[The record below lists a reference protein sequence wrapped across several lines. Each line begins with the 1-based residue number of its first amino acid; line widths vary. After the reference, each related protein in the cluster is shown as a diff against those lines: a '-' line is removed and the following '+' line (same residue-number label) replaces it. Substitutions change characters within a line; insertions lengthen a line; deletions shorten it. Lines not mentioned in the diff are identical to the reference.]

1 MSSAG
6 SSPAGVGGSPSILA
20 RALPSPLS
28 GSYSWPSPTGFS
40 SGDDDP
46 LFRYVAN
53 LGPGVG
59 TSTTPPVDNAP
70 PAGTGTPSPA
80 RSAGRQSP
88 VRGTAVGVGTTTTT
102 TTGGLS
108 TRNLPGRA
116 ATPPGRGY
124 LAGRGSPRAGPSQGS
139 PRPGPSRPT
148 RGGKQPRRGLGG
160 RPSRGGKQPRRG
172 LGRGGGGGGGGG
184 GGTPPSTDEDDDE
197 SDVSTPRRRRPRRMN
212 QEGLQRQL
220 EILLNDQRQTAD
232 GRRIAGIT
240 TTNTITTTYKDGGRP
255 RVTRNSTSVRS

>member
-28 GSYSWPSPTGFS
+28 GSWPSPTGFS

-53 LGPGVG
+53 LSPSVG
-59 TSTTPPVDNAP
+59 TSTTPPVVNAP

-80 RSAGRQSP
+80 RSGGRQSP
-88 VRGTAVGVGTTTTT
+88 VRGTAVGVGTT

-124 LAGRGSPRAGPSQGS
+124 LAGRGS

-172 LGRGGGGGGGGG
+172 SGRGGGGGGG

-197 SDVSTPRRRRPRRMN
+197 SDASTPRRRRPRRMN

>member
-1 MSSAG
+1 MSSVG

-53 LGPGVG
+53 LSPGVG
-59 TSTTPPVDNAP
+59 TSTTPPVVNAP
-70 PAGTGTPSPA
+70 PAGTGTRSPA
-80 RSAGRQSP
+80 HSSSRQSL
-88 VRGTAVGVGTTTTT
+88 VRGSAVGVGTTS
-102 TTGGLS
+102 TGGFS

-124 LAGRGSPRAGPSQGS
+124 LAGRGSPR
-139 PRPGPSRPT
+139 PGPSRPT
-148 RGGKQPRRGLGG
+148 RGGKQPRRGLG
-160 RPSRGGKQPRRG
+160 RQPSRGGKQPRRG
-172 LGRGGGGGGGGG
+172 LGRGRGGGGGGGG
-184 GGTPPSTDEDDDE
+184 GGGDSTPPSTDEDDE
-197 SDVSTPRRRRPRRMN
+197 SDVSTPRRGIPRRMN
-212 QEGLQRQL
+212 QDGLQRQL
-220 EILLNDQRQTAD
+220 EILLNDQRQTAN
-232 GRRIAGIT
+232 GRRIACIT
-240 TTNTITTTYKDGGRP
+240 TTNTITTTYKDGGHP

>member
-59 TSTTPPVDNAP
+59 TSTTPPVVNTP
-70 PAGTGTPSPA
+70 PAGTGTASPA

-88 VRGTAVGVGTTTTT
+88 VRGTAVGVGTTTT

-139 PRPGPSRPT
+139 PRAGPSRPT

-197 SDVSTPRRRRPRRMN
+197 SDASTPR
-212 QEGLQRQL
+212 
-220 EILLNDQRQTAD
+220 
-232 GRRIAGIT
+232 
-240 TTNTITTTYKDGGRP
+240 
-255 RVTRNSTSVRS
+255 

>member
-59 TSTTPPVDNAP
+59 TSTAPPVDNAP

-80 RSAGRQSP
+80 RSSGRQSP
-88 VRGTAVGVGTTTTT
+88 VRETAVGVGTTTTT

-184 GGTPPSTDEDDDE
+184 TPPSTDDDDE
-197 SDVSTPRRRRPRRMN
+197 SDASTPRRRRPRRMN

-220 EILLNDQRQTAD
+220 EILLNDQRQTAN

-240 TTNTITTTYKDGGRP
+240 TTNTITTMYKDGGRP

>member
-59 TSTTPPVDNAP
+59 TSTTPPVVNAP
-70 PAGTGTPSPA
+70 PAGTGTASPA

-88 VRGTAVGVGTTTTT
+88 VRGTAVGVGTTTTA
-102 TTGGLS
+102 TGGLS

-124 LAGRGSPRAGPSQGS
+124 LAGRGSPRT
-139 PRPGPSRPT
+139 GPSRPT

-184 GGTPPSTDEDDDE
+184 TPPSTDEDE

>member
-88 VRGTAVGVGTTTTT
+88 VPPPPPQEDSVREIYLEEPPHHPDEVIWPVEEVRELDPVDRLEVENNPDEDWEDDRVAVGNNPDEVWDEEEAEAEVEEEEKVVVGHPLPRTKTTT
-102 TTGGLS
+102 
-108 TRNLPGRA
+108 R
-116 ATPPGRGY
+116 ATP
-124 LAGRGSPRAGPSQGS
+124 
-139 PRPGPSRPT
+139 RP
-148 RGGKQPRRGLGG
+148 LV
-160 RPSRGGKQPRRG
+160 
-172 LGRGGGGGGGGG
+172 
-184 GGTPPSTDEDDDE
+184 DDDL
-197 SDVSTPRRRRPRRMN
+197 D
-212 QEGLQRQL
+212 
-220 EILLNDQRQTAD
+220 A
-232 GRRIAGIT
+232 
-240 TTNTITTTYKDGGRP
+240 
-255 RVTRNSTSVRS
+255 

>member
-28 GSYSWPSPTGFS
+28 GSYSWPSPTGFD

-53 LGPGVG
+53 LSPGVG
-59 TSTTPPVDNAP
+59 TSTTPPVVNAP

-80 RSAGRQSP
+80 RSGGRQSP
-88 VRGTAVGVGTTTTT
+88 VRGTAVGVGTTTT

-124 LAGRGSPRAGPSQGS
+124 LAGRGSP
-139 PRPGPSRPT
+139 GPSRPT

-172 LGRGGGGGGGGG
+172 SGRGGGGGG
-184 GGTPPSTDEDDDE
+184 GGTPPSTDDDDDDE
-197 SDVSTPRRRRPRRMN
+197 SDASTPRRRRPRRMN

-220 EILLNDQRQTAD
+220 EILLNDQRQTAN

>member
-28 GSYSWPSPTGFS
+28 GTYSWPSPTGFS
-40 SGDDDP
+40 SGEDDP
-46 LFRYVAN
+46 LYRYVAN

-59 TSTTPPVDNAP
+59 TSTTPPVVNAA

-80 RSAGRQSP
+80 RSSGRQSP
-88 VRGTAVGVGTTTTT
+88 VRGTAVGVGTTT
-102 TTGGLS
+102 GGVS

-124 LAGRGSPRAGPSQGS
+124 LAGRGSPGRGS

-172 LGRGGGGGGGGG
+172 LGRGRGGGGGGGGG
-184 GGTPPSTDEDDDE
+184 GGTPPSTDDDDE
-197 SDVSTPRRRRPRRMN
+197 SDASTPRRRP
-212 QEGLQRQL
+212 
-220 EILLNDQRQTAD
+220 
-232 GRRIAGIT
+232 
-240 TTNTITTTYKDGGRP
+240 
-255 RVTRNSTSVRS
+255 

>member
-20 RALPSPLS
+20 CALPSPLS

-80 RSAGRQSP
+80 RSSGRQSP

-116 ATPPGRGY
+116 VTPPGRGY
-124 LAGRGSPRAGPSQGS
+124 LAGRGSPRAGPSQ
-139 PRPGPSRPT
+139 PT

-184 GGTPPSTDEDDDE
+184 TPSSTDEDDDE
-197 SDVSTPRRRRPRRMN
+197 SDASTPRRRRPRRMN

-220 EILLNDQRQTAD
+220 EILLNDQRQMAD

>member
-6 SSPAGVGGSPSILA
+6 SSPAGVGASPSILA

-28 GSYSWPSPTGFS
+28 GGSSWPSPTGFS
-40 SGDDDP
+40 SGNDDP

-53 LGPGVG
+53 WSPGVG
-59 TSTTPPVDNAP
+59 THTTPPVVNAP

-80 RSAGRQSP
+80 RSSGRQSP
-88 VRGTAVGVGTTTTT
+88 VRGSAVGVGTTR
-102 TTGGLS
+102 GGFS

-116 ATPPGRGY
+116 PTPLGRGY
-124 LAGRGSPRAGPSQGS
+124 LAGRGT
-139 PRPGPSRPT
+139 PGPSRPT
-148 RGGKQPRRGLGG
+148 RGKRQPRPGLGG

-172 LGRGGGGGGGGG
+172 PGRGRGGGGGGGGDS
-184 GGTPPSTDEDDDE
+184 TPPSTDDDE

-220 EILLNDQRQTAD
+220 EILLNDQRQTANE
-232 GRRIAGIT
+232 RRIAGIT

-255 RVTRNSTSVRS
+255 RVTRNSISVRS

>member
-28 GSYSWPSPTGFS
+28 GSWPSPTGFS

-46 LFRYVAN
+46 LYQYVAN

-59 TSTTPPVDNAP
+59 TSSTPPVVNAP

-80 RSAGRQSP
+80 RSGGRQSP

-124 LAGRGSPRAGPSQGS
+124 LAGRGSPRAGPS
-139 PRPGPSRPT
+139 RPT

-172 LGRGGGGGGGGG
+172 SGRGGGGGGG
-184 GGTPPSTDEDDDE
+184 GGTPPSTDEDDDDE
-197 SDVSTPRRRRPRRMN
+197 SDASTPRRRRPRRMN

>member
-28 GSYSWPSPTGFS
+28 GSWPSPTGFS

-59 TSTTPPVDNAP
+59 TSTTPPVVNAP

-80 RSAGRQSP
+80 RSGGRQSP
-88 VRGTAVGVGTTTTT
+88 VRGTAVGVGTTTT
-102 TTGGLS
+102 GGLS
-108 TRNLPGRA
+108 TRNLPRRA

-124 LAGRGSPRAGPSQGS
+124 LAGRGSPRAGPSRGS
-139 PRPGPSRPT
+139 PGPSRPT

-172 LGRGGGGGGGGG
+172 RGGGGG
-184 GGTPPSTDEDDDE
+184 GGTPPSTDEDDE
-197 SDVSTPRRRRPRRMN
+197 SDASTPRRRRPRRMN

-220 EILLNDQRQTAD
+220 EILLNDQRQTVD

>member
-102 TTGGLS
+102 TGGLS

-139 PRPGPSRPT
+139 PRAGPSRPT

-172 LGRGGGGGGGGG
+172 LGRGGGGGGGG
-184 GGTPPSTDEDDDE
+184 TPPSTDEDDDE
-197 SDVSTPRRRRPRRMN
+197 SDASTPRRRRPRRMN

>member
-1 MSSAG
+1 MSSVG
-6 SSPAGVGGSPSILA
+6 SSPAGMGGSPSILA
-20 RALPSPLS
+20 QALPSPLS
-28 GSYSWPSPTGFS
+28 GSYSWPSPRGFS
-40 SGDDDP
+40 SGEDDP
-46 LFRYVAN
+46 LYQYVAN

-59 TSTTPPVDNAP
+59 TSTTPPIVNAP

-80 RSAGRQSP
+80 RSSGRQSP
-88 VRGTAVGVGTTTTT
+88 VRGTAVGVGTTT
-102 TTGGLS
+102 GGVS

-124 LAGRGSPRAGPSQGS
+124 LAGRGSPR
-139 PRPGPSRPT
+139 PRPSRPT

-184 GGTPPSTDEDDDE
+184 TPPSTDDDDDDE
-197 SDVSTPRRRRPRRMN
+197 SDASTPRRRPRRMN

-220 EILLNDQRQTAD
+220 EILLNDQCQTAN

>member
-1 MSSAG
+1 MSSVG

-28 GSYSWPSPTGFS
+28 GSYSWPSPTGFD

-53 LGPGVG
+53 LSPGVG
-59 TSTTPPVDNAP
+59 TSTTPPVVNTP

-80 RSAGRQSP
+80 RSGGRQSP
-88 VRGTAVGVGTTTTT
+88 VRGTAVGVGTTTT

-124 LAGRGSPRAGPSQGS
+124 LAGRGSPRAGPSRGS
-139 PRPGPSRPT
+139 PGPSRPT

-172 LGRGGGGGGGGG
+172 SGRGGGGGGG
-184 GGTPPSTDEDDDE
+184 GGTPPSTDDDDDE
-197 SDVSTPRRRRPRRMN
+197 SDASTPRRRRPRRMN

-220 EILLNDQRQTAD
+220 EILLNDQRQTAN

>member
-6 SSPAGVGGSPSILA
+6 SSPVGLGGSPSILA

-28 GSYSWPSPTGFS
+28 GSWPSPTGFS

-59 TSTTPPVDNAP
+59 TSTTPPVVNAP

-80 RSAGRQSP
+80 RSGGRQSP
-88 VRGTAVGVGTTTTT
+88 VRGTAVGVGTT

-124 LAGRGSPRAGPSQGS
+124 LAGRGSPRAGPSRGS
-139 PRPGPSRPT
+139 PGPSRPT

-172 LGRGGGGGGGGG
+172 SGRGGGGGGG
-184 GGTPPSTDEDDDE
+184 GGTPPSTDEDDDDDE
-197 SDVSTPRRRRPRRMN
+197 SDASTPR
-212 QEGLQRQL
+212 
-220 EILLNDQRQTAD
+220 
-232 GRRIAGIT
+232 
-240 TTNTITTTYKDGGRP
+240 
-255 RVTRNSTSVRS
+255 

>member
-28 GSYSWPSPTGFS
+28 GIYSWPSPTGFS

-59 TSTTPPVDNAP
+59 TSTAPPVVNAP

-80 RSAGRQSP
+80 HSSGRQSP
-88 VRGTAVGVGTTTTT
+88 VRGSAVGVGTTT

-124 LAGRGSPRAGPSQGS
+124 LACRGSPRAGPSQGS
-139 PRPGPSRPT
+139 PRAIPSRPT

-172 LGRGGGGGGGGG
+172 LGRGRGGGGGG
-184 GGTPPSTDEDDDE
+184 GGTPPPTDEDNDE
-197 SDVSTPRRRRPRRMN
+197 SDVSTPRRRPRRMN

-220 EILLNDQRQTAD
+220 EILLNDQRQTAN

-255 RVTRNSTSVRS
+255 SVTRNSTSVRS

>member
-1 MSSAG
+1 MSSVG

-28 GSYSWPSPTGFS
+28 GSYSWPSPTGFD

-53 LGPGVG
+53 LSPGVG
-59 TSTTPPVDNAP
+59 TSTTPPVVNAP

-80 RSAGRQSP
+80 RSGGRQSP
-88 VRGTAVGVGTTTTT
+88 VRGTAVGVGTTTT

-124 LAGRGSPRAGPSQGS
+124 LAGRGSPRAGPSRGS
-139 PRPGPSRPT
+139 PGPSRPT

-172 LGRGGGGGGGGG
+172 SGRGGGGGGGG
-184 GGTPPSTDEDDDE
+184 GGTPPSTDDDDE
-197 SDVSTPRRRRPRRMN
+197 SDASTPRRRRPRRMN

-220 EILLNDQRQTAD
+220 EILLNDQRQTAN

>member
-28 GSYSWPSPTGFS
+28 GSWPSPTGFS

-59 TSTTPPVDNAP
+59 TSTTPPVVNAP

-80 RSAGRQSP
+80 RSGGRQSP
-88 VRGTAVGVGTTTTT
+88 VRGTAVGVGTTTT

-124 LAGRGSPRAGPSQGS
+124 LAGRGSPRAGPSRGS
-139 PRPGPSRPT
+139 PGPSRGSPGPSRPT

-172 LGRGGGGGGGGG
+172 RGGGGGG
-184 GGTPPSTDEDDDE
+184 GGTPPSTDEDE
-197 SDVSTPRRRRPRRMN
+197 SDASTPRRRRPRRMN

-220 EILLNDQRQTAD
+220 EILLNDQRQTAN

>member
-46 LFRYVAN
+46 LYRYVAN

-59 TSTTPPVDNAP
+59 TSTTPPVVNAP

-80 RSAGRQSP
+80 RSSGRQSP
-88 VRGTAVGVGTTTTT
+88 VRGTAVGVGTF
-102 TTGGLS
+102 S

-124 LAGRGSPRAGPSQGS
+124 LAGRGSPGRGS

-172 LGRGGGGGGGGG
+172 LGRGGGGGGGG
-184 GGTPPSTDEDDDE
+184 TPPSTDDDDDE
-197 SDVSTPRRRRPRRMN
+197 SDASTPRRRPRRMN

-220 EILLNDQRQTAD
+220 EILLNDQRQTAN

>member
-28 GSYSWPSPTGFS
+28 GTYSWPSPTGFE

-46 LFRYVAN
+46 LYRYVAN
-53 LGPGVG
+53 WSPGVG
-59 TSTTPPVDNAP
+59 TSTTPPVVNAP

-80 RSAGRQSP
+80 RSSGRQSP
-88 VRGTAVGVGTTTTT
+88 VRGTAVGVGT

-124 LAGRGSPRAGPSQGS
+124 LAGRGSPGRGS

-184 GGTPPSTDEDDDE
+184 GTPPSTDDDDDE
-197 SDVSTPRRRRPRRMN
+197 SDASTPRRRPRRMN

-220 EILLNDQRQTAD
+220 EILLNDQRQTAN